1 MRPDPTG
8 RSAGVVK
15 LDDAGTA
22 AGWSTRANAL
32 TLLRL
37 LVTPC
42 LVLTI
47 LGGQVRAAA
56 LLVALA
62 VVTDL
67 ADGRVARRF
76 GEATRLGGL
85 LDHAVDATFVTAG
98 SAALAWLGALPAA
111 LPPLIALAFLQYVLD
126 SSRAG
131 TGALRASRLGRW
143 NGIAYYAVVALPL
156 ARDAL
161 GLGWPAPQLVYGMG
175 WLLVA
180 STLVSIADRLRAAR
194 RPAR

>member
-1 MRPDPTG
+1 
-8 RSAGVVK
+8 

-22 AGWSTRANAL
+22 AAWSTRANAL

-37 LVTPC
+37 LAAPG
-42 LVLTI
+42 LVLAI
-47 LGGQVRAAA
+47 LGGQARAAA

-111 LPPLIALAFLQYVLD
+111 LPPLIALAFLQYALD
-126 SSRAG
+126 SSRLGA
-131 TGALRASRLGRW
+131 GALRASSLGRW
-143 NGIAYYAVVALPL
+143 NGIAYYAAVALPL

-161 GLGWPAPQLVYGMG
+161 GLAWPAAQLVYAMG
-175 WLLVA
+175 WLLVV

-194 RPAR
+194 RSAA

>member
-1 MRPDPTG
+1 
-8 RSAGVVK
+8 
-15 LDDAGTA
+15 LDDTGTA
-22 AGWSTRANAL
+22 ATWSTRANAL

-37 LVTPC
+37 LAAPG

-47 LGGQVRAAA
+47 LAGQAGPAA

-67 ADGRVARRF
+67 ADGPVARRF

-98 SAALAWLGALPAA
+98 SAALAWLGALPVA
-111 LPPLIALAFLQYVLD
+111 LPPLIALAFLQYALD
-126 SSRAG
+126 SNLVSAG
-131 TGALRASRLGRW
+131 VLRASFLGRW
-143 NGIAYYAVVALPL
+143 NGIAYYAAVALPL

-161 GLGWPAPQLVYGMG
+161 GLGWPAAQVVYGLG

-180 STLVSIADRLRAAR
+180 STLVSIADRLRALRAAR
-194 RPAR
+194 RPAA

>member
-1 MRPDPTG
+1 MDNTG
-8 RSAGVVK
+8 
-15 LDDAGTA
+15 A
-22 AGWSTRANAL
+22 AAAWSTRANAL

-37 LVTPC
+37 LAAPG
-42 LVLTI
+42 LVLAI
-47 LGGQVRAAA
+47 LTGRAGPAA

-67 ADGRVARRF
+67 ADGPVARRF

-111 LPPLIALAFLQYVLD
+111 LPPLIALAFLQYALD
-126 SSRAG
+126 SHLVGA
-131 TGALRASRLGRW
+131 GALRASFLGRW
-143 NGIAYYAVVALPL
+143 NGIAYYAAVALPL

-161 GLGWPAPQLVYGMG
+161 GLEWPAAHLVYGLG

-180 STLVSIADRLRAAR
+180 STLVSIADRLRALRTAR
-194 RPAR
+194 RPAA

>member
-1 MRPDPTG
+1 
-8 RSAGVVK
+8 
-15 LDDAGTA
+15 LDDTGA
-22 AGWSTRANAL
+22 AAAWSTRANAL

-37 LVTPC
+37 LAAPG
-42 LVLTI
+42 LVLAI
-47 LGGQVRAAA
+47 LAGRAGPAA

-67 ADGRVARRF
+67 ADGPVARRF

-111 LPPLIALAFLQYVLD
+111 LPPLIALAFLQYALD
-126 SSRAG
+126 SHLVGS
-131 TGALRASRLGRW
+131 GALRASFLGRW
-143 NGIAYYAVVALPL
+143 NGIAYYAAVALPL

-161 GLGWPAPQLVYGMG
+161 GLEWPAAQLVYGLG

-180 STLVSIADRLRAAR
+180 STLVSIADRLRALRTAR
-194 RPAR
+194 RPAA

>member
-1 MRPDPTG
+1 MQ
-8 RSAGVVK
+8 
-15 LDDAGTA
+15 DARA
-22 AGWSTRANAL
+22 EAWNTRANAL

-37 LVTPC
+37 LAAPG
-42 LVLTI
+42 LVLAI
-47 LGGQVRAAA
+47 LAGQAGVAA

-62 VVTDL
+62 VATDL

-76 GEATRLGGL
+76 GETTRLGGL

-111 LPPLIALAFLQYVLD
+111 LPPIIALAFLQYAVD
-126 SSRAG
+126 SNLAG
-131 TGALRASRLGRW
+131 AGGLRASALGRW
-143 NGIAYYAVVALPL
+143 NGIAYYAVVALPV

-161 GLGWPAPQLVYGMG
+161 GLGWPGVAWVYGMG

-180 STLVSIADRLRAAR
+180 STLVSSADRLRALRRTR
-194 RPAR
+194 RPAA

>member
-1 MRPDPTG
+1 M
-8 RSAGVVK
+8 
-15 LDDAGTA
+15 DDAGLPA
-22 AGWSTRANAL
+22 AWSTRANAL

-37 LVTPC
+37 LAAPA
-42 LVLTI
+42 LVLAI
-47 LGGQVRAAA
+47 LGGQTRAAA

-111 LPPLIALAFLQYVLD
+111 LPPLIALAFVQYAAD
-126 SSRAG
+126 SNAAG
-131 TGALRASRLGRW
+131 SGALRASFLGRW
-143 NGIAYYAVVALPL
+143 NGIAYYAAVALPL

-161 GLGWPAPQLVYGMG
+161 GFAWPPAQVVYGVG
-175 WLLVA
+175 WLLVV

-194 RPAR
+194 RPKA